1 MEVTQFNPDTGL
13 LEVIILKE
21 EETCEDSGSL
31 ASESLDADFSKADV
45 ESNVSVSNFE
55 SPDGLPESEMEFEEE
70 VIAADVDSLPD
81 VIEEEMP
88 KFDDNTIEENKQ
100 EQADEMDCL
109 YSIYGDD
116 YGIVTENS
124 FIIKLSAG
132 HFVVRLQVTYP
143 DSYPSHQP
151 PDPLILG
158 AYYKQFDLTA
168 VISDLIGLFSE
179 GCTVVYEWTTHI
191 QEYLQDLQYN
201 FVSDLKKKEPK
212 KFQEIIRF
220 NRAQI
225 ETFLNSDDLSFSS
238 DWVDG
243 LNYKQRKKLW
253 KLLRNKIDGDMKSI
267 LKKAKKICSGVNL
280 KRLRAFCFWLS
291 TEFEHREIPQT
302 IRHGDKKGIKKAL
315 YLPEVSESS
324 EALMT
329 VEDGRILMIGE
340 SAERQLADNLLEV
353 AVLKTTIKTLFKNTQ
368 CSGSMFSQSDL
379 HGKSLARENYYHL
392 QKIDDYDLKTL
403 CSLFSTKDL
412 RTMCKDLQKA
422 HQRQN
427 VRQQKAQQALLLFKS
442 RNSNPRALNFT
453 SSSTLANRLKSKK
466 AQHLNEG
473 HIFLPIGKHRGGK
486 TVFHGTPARNALS
499 ILNQGLRVNGG
510 KGAPANGAVYGR
522 GIYTSPSVNIP
533 MSYAGQQVLQY
544 EGKNWL
550 CIFEAKADVGKTVNN
565 GIFLVPNAQNIRLV
579 GLHLY
584 RT

>member
-1 MEVTQFNPDTGL
+1 MEVTQFDPETGL
-13 LEVIILKE
+13 LEVIIVKE
-21 EETCEDSGSL
+21 KETCDDSDSL
-31 ASESLDADFSKADV
+31 ASCNLDIDSSQADV
-45 ESNVSVSNFE
+45 GNDASVESKDELSK
-55 SPDGLPESEMEFEEE
+55 SEIEIEEE
-70 VIAADVDSLPD
+70 VIAADLDSLPD
-81 VIEEEMP
+81 VIQEEIP
-88 KFDDNTIEENKQ
+88 KIDDDTFEENKQ
-100 EQADEMDCL
+100 QQADEMDCL

-116 YGIVTENS
+116 YGIVTDNS

-143 DSYPSHQP
+143 ESYPSHQP

-158 AYYKQFDLTA
+158 AYYNQFDLTA
-168 VISDLIGLFSE
+168 VMSDLIGLFSE
-179 GCTVVYEWTTHI
+179 GCTVVYEWTAHI
-191 QEYLQDLQYN
+191 QEYLQDLQDN

-238 DWVDG
+238 NWVDS
-243 LNYKQRKKLW
+243 LDYKQRKKLW
-253 KLLRNKIDGDMKSI
+253 KLLRSKIDGDIKSI

-291 TEFEHREIPQT
+291 TEFEYREIPST
-302 IRHGDKKGIKKAL
+302 LKHSDKKSIKAVL
-315 YLPEVSESS
+315 YLKEVSESS
-324 EALMT
+324 KALIT
-329 VEDGRILMIGE
+329 VENGRILLIGE
-340 SAERQLADNLLEV
+340 HADRQLADDLLEV
-353 AVLKTTIKTLFKNTQ
+353 ALLKTTIKTLFKNTQ

-392 QKIDDYDLKTL
+392 KKIDEYDLKTL
-403 CSLFSTKDL
+403 CSLFSKKDL

-422 HQRQN
+422 HQRQHT
-427 VRQQKAQQALLLFKS
+427 RQMKAQKALMLLQS
-442 RNSNPRALNFT
+442 RNINNPCARNST
-453 SSSTLANRLKSKK
+453 SSHTLAQKLKSNKV
-466 AQHLNEG
+466 HHFNEG
-473 HIFLPIGKHRGGK
+473 HMFLQIGKHRGGK

-499 ILNQGLRVNGG
+499 ILHQGLKVNGG

-533 MSYAGQQVLQY
+533 MSYAGRQVLQY

-550 CIFEAKADVGKTVNN
+550 CVFEAKATSGKEVNN
-565 GIFLVPNAQNIRLV
+565 GIFLVPNEQNIKLV